1 MCPDPSPSEDR
12 CVPAPENPT
21 VAETIAA
28 KMPDLS
34 PSELRIAR
42 VLRSDYPSAGLSTV
56 SDLAARASTSTATVV
71 RFCTHLGFAGYS
83 DLQVRLR
90 AELTSRHA
98 SPASR
103 AHHDE
108 WAPSDGSD
116 GVGSALDL
124 RADLVRRVRETV
136 PTAEFDRAV
145 ALLADPARTLL
156 FSGGKFSHLAARYLQ
171 LQLRHLRPR
180 TYFVDDAL
188 RLDVGYILD
197 ARKGD
202 VVVIMDF
209 RRYDPLA
216 LTLAEFAKK
225 RGCAIVLF
233 TDVWLSPV
241 SQLADVVIPLAVEA
255 ALFDSMTGL
264 FAAVESLVPAV
275 AQRLGSPALERMDS
289 LEELRRPRTT

>member
-1 MCPDPSPSEDR
+1 
-12 CVPAPENPT
+12 VPPAETPT

-28 KMPDLS
+28 RMTGLS

-56 SDLAARASTSTATVV
+56 SDLAAKATTSTATVV
-71 RFCTHLGFAGYS
+71 RFCTHLGFTGFS
-83 DLQVRLR
+83 DLQAHLR
-90 AELTSRHA
+90 AELTSQHA

-103 AHHDE
+103 AHHE
-108 WAPSDGSD
+108 WAPSDGADS
-116 GVGSALDL
+116 VGTALDL
-124 RADLVRRVRETV
+124 RSELVRRVRETV
-136 PTAEFDRAV
+136 PASEFDRAIE
-145 ALLADPARTLL
+145 LLADPNRALL

-180 TYFVDDAL
+180 SYFLDDPL
-188 RLDVGYILD
+188 RLDVGFILD

-209 RRYDPLA
+209 RRYEPLA
-216 LTLAEFAKK
+216 VTLAEFAKA
-225 RGCAIVLF
+225 RGCIVVLF

-241 SQLADVVIPLAVEA
+241 SKLADVVIPLAVEA

-275 AQRLGSPALERMDS
+275 AQRLGDPALARMDS
-289 LEELRRPRTT
+289 LEELRRPRTTA